1 MKRPLVV
8 FTMGLLAAAAGAAAL
23 RLPRLDVRPMHGDEA
38 NQAVKAGL
46 LLETGVYRYD
56 PHEHHGPTL
65 YFLTLPSLWL
75 AKAKTFA
82 ETTEFDFRV
91 VPVLFGI
98 GLVLLVALVADGI
111 GRPAAVC
118 AAALTALSPAMVFYS
133 RYYVQEM
140 LLVFFT
146 FGVIVSAWRYVRT
159 ERVAWLLAAGA
170 FAGLMAATK
179 ETWVVAAAALA
190 AALVAA
196 MVWRRLADRQA
207 APLRPLLGGWRM
219 VDALLVAALVAAV
232 LFSSFF
238 TNARGPLDAVLTY
251 GNYLN
256 KAGLNCAWNWL
267 LQVLTYGNYLNK
279 AGGAGLHDNPWHFY
293 LGLLACSRLETG
305 ATSGPWWSEGLVLG
319 LALVGIA
326 AAFAKRGLDA
336 EHVPLARFLALYTI
350 ILTVLYALIPY
361 KTPWCALGF
370 LHGMIL
376 MAGVGAV
383 ALVRWA
389 PAWPVKGIAC
399 VVLAALAAQL
409 GWQAYR
415 AGYVFAADQR
425 NPYVYAHTATGV
437 LDLAKCVEE
446 AAGVSPKGREM
457 IVKVITAENY
467 WPLPWYLRHFNP
479 DHVGWYHEVPD
490 DPEADVI
497 IVGTELEEEV
507 DAQLFAIH
515 EARREAAYRRAGGR
529 YNRLLDPTPPLL
541 RESLRLWAAEAYNK
555 QCLFKLRP
563 QVWLRVYVAEDLW
576 NALVKRWSEPKP
588 PPPAA
593 AHAG

>member
-1 MKRPLVV
+1 MKRPRVV

-38 NQAVKAGL
+38 NQAVKAGM

-56 PHEHHGPTL
+56 PREHHGPTL
-65 YFLTLPSLWL
+65 YFLTLPALAL

-82 ETTEFDFRV
+82 ETTECDFRI

-98 GLVLLVALVADGI
+98 GLVLLAALVADGI

-146 FGVIVSAWRYVRT
+146 FGVIASAWRYVRT
-159 ERVAWLLAAGA
+159 QRVTWLLAAGA

-207 APLRPLLGGWRM
+207 VPLRPLVGGWRM

-251 GNYLN
+251 GS
-256 KAGLNCAWNWL
+256 
-267 LQVLTYGNYLNK
+267 YLNK

-326 AAFAKRGLDA
+326 AAFAKRGIAA

-370 LHGMIL
+370 LHGMVL

-383 ALVRWA
+383 ALVR
-389 PAWPVKGIAC
+389 
-399 VVLAALAAQL
+399 
-409 GWQAYR
+409 
-415 AGYVFAADQR
+415 
-425 NPYVYAHTATGV
+425 
-437 LDLAKCVEE
+437 
-446 AAGVSPKGREM
+446 
-457 IVKVITAENY
+457 
-467 WPLPWYLRHFNP
+467 
-479 DHVGWYHEVPD
+479 
-490 DPEADVI
+490 
-497 IVGTELEEEV
+497 
-507 DAQLFAIH
+507 
-515 EARREAAYRRAGGR
+515 
-529 YNRLLDPTPPLL
+529 
-541 RESLRLWAAEAYNK
+541 
-555 QCLFKLRP
+555 
-563 QVWLRVYVAEDLW
+563 
-576 NALVKRWSEPKP
+576 
-588 PPPAA
+588 
-593 AHAG
+593 

>member
-8 FTMGLLAAAAGAAAL
+8 FTIGLLAAAAGAAAL

-82 ETTEFDFRV
+82 ETTEFDFRI

-118 AAALTALSPAMVFYS
+118 AAALTGLSPAMVFYS

-146 FGVIVSAWRYVRT
+146 FGVIASAWRYVRT

-170 FAGLMAATK
+170 LAGLMAATK

-256 KAGLNCAWNWL
+256 KAG
-267 LQVLTYGNYLNK
+267 
-279 AGGAGLHDNPWHFY
+279 GAGLHDNPWHFY

-305 ATSGPWWSEGLVLG
+305 ATSGPWWSEALILG

-326 AAFAKRGLDA
+326 AAFAKRGIDT

-350 ILTVLYALIPY
+350 ILTILYALIPY

-389 PAWPVKGIAC
+389 PARPVKGVAC

-415 AGYVFAADQR
+415 ASYVFAADQR

-437 LDLAKCVEE
+437 LDLAKCVED
-446 AAGVSPKGREM
+446 AAAVSPKGHEM
-457 IVKVITAENY
+457 IVKVIMAENY

-507 DAQLFAIH
+507 DAQLFF
-515 EARREAAYRRAGGR
+515 
-529 YNRLLDPTPPLL
+529 
-541 RESLRLWAAEAYNK
+541 WAAEAYNK

-588 PPPAA
+588 PPAA